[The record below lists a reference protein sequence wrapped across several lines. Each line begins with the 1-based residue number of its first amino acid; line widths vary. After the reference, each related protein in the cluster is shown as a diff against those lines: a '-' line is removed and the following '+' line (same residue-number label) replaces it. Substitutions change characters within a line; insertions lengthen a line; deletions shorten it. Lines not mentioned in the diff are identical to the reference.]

1 MLELA
6 QILCLS
12 IGPMNL
18 PPAREK
24 LACEMMPLVVEE
36 SQENNLRPTLLL
48 AMIYVE
54 SGWKKTAVSSSL
66 ACGLTQILPK
76 YTGSK
81 KTRVPKLTCKQL
93 QNPRV
98 SIRMGARTLKYWIRN
113 YARGNEKIGLC
124 GYNKG
129 FRCKGKS
136 PHPRGMMY
144 ARKVLRI
151 EKRINKSR
159 NKLRAEK

>member
-1 MLELA
+1 MFELA

-24 LACEMMPLVVEE
+24 LACEMMPAVIKEARK
-36 SQENNLRPTLLL
+36 NNLRPTLLL
-48 AMIYVE
+48 AMIHVE
-54 SGWKKTAVSSSL
+54 SAWKKTAISSSN
-66 ACGLTQILPK
+66 ACGLTQMLPK

-81 KTRVPKLTCKQL
+81 QTGVPKLTCKQL

-98 SIRMGARTLKYWIRN
+98 SIKMGARTLKYWIKS
-113 YARGNEKIGLC
+113 YGRGKEKVGLC

-129 FRCKGKS
+129 FRCKGAN

-151 EKRINKSR
+151 ERSIKRTQNKIQGQD
-159 NKLRAEK
+159 